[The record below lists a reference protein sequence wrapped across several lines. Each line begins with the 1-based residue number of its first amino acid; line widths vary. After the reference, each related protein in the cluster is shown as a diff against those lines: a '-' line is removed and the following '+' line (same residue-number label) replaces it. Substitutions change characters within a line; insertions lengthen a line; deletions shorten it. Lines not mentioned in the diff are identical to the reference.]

1 VKTLTSVIA
10 VTVALM
16 LVPTAAQAQLPVGEA
31 DGVRV
36 VREQGGIVAIFTPDA
51 AKLYKR
57 IAGKKVLVSCS
68 RILEEA
74 TQTNETGLVAPRQR
88 GELVTG
94 DRSRGYDYCRLWLA
108 PRKITIRGKS
118 QRVPRQ
124 LIVSVPLTQQGAVF
138 LDEEMKTFAM
148 LGVAVVAGIVEE
160 REKLPGHPTYDQL
173 VGKYPKIA
181 RRVVGLAAPGDTPPA
196 GKIGYYS
203 DGAEHIALVVLSASG
218 RRLFIEEAADDVL
231 STNVAD
237 YLFGESS

>member
-74 TQTNETGLVAPRQR
+74 TQTNENALVAPRGR
-88 GELVTG
+88 GKLVTG

-203 DGAEHIALVVLSASG
+203 DGAQHIALVVLSASG

>member
-1 VKTLTSVIA
+1 VKTLT
-10 VTVALM
+10 ALAAALAMM
-16 LVPTAAQAQLPVGEA
+16 LVPAGAQAQLPVGEA

-74 TQTNETGLVAPRQR
+74 TQTNENALLAPRQR
-88 GELVTG
+88 GKLVTG

-124 LIVSVPLTQQGAVF
+124 LVVSVPLTQQGAVF
-138 LDEEMKTFAM
+138 LDEETKTFAM
-148 LGVAVVAGIVEE
+148 LGVAVVAGIVED

-173 VGKYPKIA
+173 VAKYPKLA

-196 GKIGYYS
+196 RKIGYYS
-203 DGAEHIALVVLSASG
+203 DGAEHIALVTLSASG

-231 STNVAD
+231 STNVAE
-237 YLFGESS
+237 YLFGEPS

>member
-203 DGAEHIALVVLSASG
+203 DGAEHVALVVLSASG

-231 STNVAD
+231 STNVAE
-237 YLFGESS
+237 YLFGETS

>member
-1 VKTLTSVIA
+1 MKSLTGVA
-10 VTVALM
+10 AALALM

-36 VREQGGIVAIFTPDA
+36 VRDRGGIVVIFTADA
-51 AKLYKR
+51 AKLYKS
-57 IAGKKVLVSCS
+57 IAGKKVRVDCS
-68 RILEEA
+68 RILEDGA
-74 TQTNETGLVAPRQR
+74 QTNQNALLAPRQR
-88 GELVTG
+88 GRLVTG

-108 PRKITIRGKS
+108 ARKVTIHGKP
-118 QRVPRQ
+118 QRQPRQ

-138 LDEEMKTFAM
+138 LDEEAKTIGM
-148 LGVAVVAGIVEE
+148 LELALLAGIVQE
-160 REKLPGHPTYDQL
+160 RQKLPGHPTYDQL

-196 GKIGYYS
+196 GKFGYYS

-218 RRLFIEEAADDVL
+218 RRLFIEEAADEVL
-231 STNVAD
+231 TTNVSD